1 MRSDTSDTF
10 SGTLT
15 VSGNI
20 VPNANGTRNLGAS
33 GTRWANVYSSD
44 LDLSNEAKGGNQ
56 VDGSWGS
63 YLIEEGENDLF
74 LKNRRTGKQY
84 KFVLQEV

>member
-1 MRSDTSDTF
+1 M

-15 VSGNI
+15 MAGNI
-20 VPNANGTRNLGAS
+20 IPDSNGGRSLGLT
-33 GTRWANVYSSD
+33 GTRWGNVYTSD
-44 LDLSNEAKGGNQ
+44 IDLSNEARGGNQ